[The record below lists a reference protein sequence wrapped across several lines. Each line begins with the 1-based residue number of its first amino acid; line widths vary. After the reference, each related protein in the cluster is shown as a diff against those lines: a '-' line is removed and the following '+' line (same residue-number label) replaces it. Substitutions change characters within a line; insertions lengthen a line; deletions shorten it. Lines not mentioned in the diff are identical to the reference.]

1 MNKIATLL
9 IGAIVLTSCF
19 NKYDKEAVKIVK
31 EWTGKKISNIPLTDY
46 VAYSQEF
53 DSIGKV
59 SVHLNTYKILVYIN
73 EEESESCRLHLYEWN
88 SFFREIDSLS
98 NNVSNLIIVK
108 PKNKFAF
115 IQSLRDYHFTR
126 PVYIDEDGKFNAAN
140 KLPTNIL
147 YHQFLLGKN
156 NDVLF
161 IGNPL
166 NSQKIRKAYIDI
178 IKGKQL
184 ESPNTGSNASKA
196 KLSTNNVDLGEMPLY
211 TTKNANIVI
220 SNISEYPL
228 IIQEARTRCGCI
240 QIDYNKKPVTKGGT
254 SIINIS
260 YHATNLGMVNK
271 DIMVYCNTKES
282 PYIIKIKGI
291 VILNKL
297 KPNNKDNKTLKPRN

>member
-220 SNISEYPL
+220 
-228 IIQEARTRCGCI
+228 T
-240 QIDYNKKPVTKGGT
+240 
-254 SIINIS
+254 
-260 YHATNLGMVNK
+260 
-271 DIMVYCNTKES
+271 
-282 PYIIKIKGI
+282 I
-291 VILNKL
+291 V
-297 KPNNKDNKTLKPRN
+297 R